1 LVRRSQPRRRTSPW
15 GDARRRRSILHALP
29 KTDLHVHLDGSIRPA
44 TLFDLAKSQG
54 VRLPVRGR
62 AGLRSFLDRLTAGV
76 SLPTYLKAFDLTLS
90 ILQRADALE
99 RVAFELAE
107 DAHME
112 NVRYMEV
119 RYCPALH
126 LKRDL
131 TLHSTVDAVQRGLSE
146 AGRRY
151 GIRTG
156 TIICGI
162 RHLSP
167 KLSLE
172 LADLAVAYVGRGV
185 VGFDL
190 AGAEK
195 DYPAKAHREAFDR
208 VLRNNVNVTVHAGE
222 AFGPGSIRQ
231 ALHYCGAH
239 RIGHGT
245 RLREDPMTL
254 DYVNDHRIPLEMCLT
269 SNVQTQATPSF
280 QAHPFR
286 EYLKLGVRVTLNTD
300 NRLVSSTTMTDELD
314 RAVRTF
320 DLDPIDVRQVLLNG
334 FKSAFVPYSEKGA
347 LLRRAVH
354 EIDQRLAKSEIES
367 GESERDLL

>member
-44 TLFDLAKSQG
+44 TLFELAKDQR
-54 VRLPVRGR
+54 VKLEVKNEADLGR
-62 AGLRSFLDRLTAGV
+62 FLARLTAGV
-76 SLPTYLKAFDLTLS
+76 SLPTYLKAFDLTLA
-90 ILQRADALE
+90 ILQEPEALE

-107 DAHME
+107 DAHLE

-126 LKRDL
+126 LKKDL
-131 TLHSTVDAVQRGLSE
+131 DLHGTVDAVLGGLSE

-151 GIRTG
+151 GIQTG

-172 LADLAVAYVGRGV
+172 LADLAVAYAGRGV

-222 AFGPGSIRQ
+222 AFAPGSIRQ

-245 RLREDPMTL
+245 RLGEDPKTL

-280 QAHPFR
+280 EEHPFHD
-286 EYLKLGVRVTLNTD
+286 YLKRGVRVTLNTD

-314 RAVRTF
+314 RAVATF

-334 FKSAFVPYSEKGA
+334 FKSAFVPYAEKGN
-347 LLRRAVH
+347 LLRHAVL
-354 EIDQRLAKSEIES
+354 EIDQELKRSEIATT
-367 GESERDLL
+367 ESERDLL

>member
-1 LVRRSQPRRRTSPW
+1 MPRSQARRRTSPW
-15 GDARRRRSILHALP
+15 GDARRRRRILHALP
-29 KTDLHVHLDGSIRPA
+29 KTDLHVHLDGSLRPG
-44 TLFDLAKSQG
+44 TLFELAKAQG
-54 VRLPVRGR
+54 VTLEVRSP
-62 AGLRSFLDRLTAGV
+62 ADLRKFLDRLTAGV

-90 ILQRADALE
+90 VLQVSDALE

-107 DAHME
+107 DAHLE

-126 LKRDL
+126 LKRKL
-131 TLHSTVDAVQRGLSE
+131 TNHDTVDAVLRGLSE

-151 GIRTG
+151 GIQTG
-156 TIICGI
+156 LIICGI

-172 LADLAVAYVGRGV
+172 LADLAVAYMGKGV

-245 RLREDPMTL
+245 RLHEDPLTL
-254 DYVNDHRIPLEMCLT
+254 DYVNDHRIPLEMCLI
-269 SNVQTQATPSF
+269 SNIQTGASRSF
-280 QAHPFR
+280 EEHPFR
-286 EYLKLGVRVTLNTD
+286 AYMAAGVRVTLNTD

-314 RAVRTF
+314 KAVQTF
-320 DLDPIDVRQVLLNG
+320 GLDPIDVRQVLLNG
-334 FKSAFVPYSEKGA
+334 FKSAFVPYAEKGV
-347 LLRRAVH
+347 LLRRAVL
-354 EIDQRLAKSEIES
+354 EIDEGLSTLKTDSL
-367 GESERDLL
+367 ESERDLL

>member
-1 LVRRSQPRRRTSPW
+1 LVPRSQPRPRTSPW
-15 GDARRRRSILHALP
+15 GDAQRRRAILHALP
-29 KTDLHVHLDGSIRPA
+29 KTDLHVHLDGSLRPA
-44 TLFDLAKSQG
+44 TLFQLARAQG
-54 VRLPVRGR
+54 VSLEVKSE
-62 AGLRSFLDRLTAGV
+62 AELRTFLDGLTAGV

-90 ILQRADALE
+90 VMQRPEALE
-99 RVAFELAE
+99 QVAFELAE
-107 DAHME
+107 DAHLE

-126 LKRDL
+126 LKQGL
-131 TLHSTVDAVQRGLSE
+131 TLHAVVDAVQRGLTE
-146 AGRRY
+146 AARRF
-151 GIRTG
+151 GIQTG

-172 LADLAVAYVGRGV
+172 LADLAVAYVGKGV

-245 RLREDPMTL
+245 RLGEDRGTL

-269 SNVQTQATPSF
+269 SNVQTRATPSF
-280 QAHPFR
+280 EEHPFR
-286 EYLKLGVRVTLNTD
+286 AYLGAGVRVTLNTD
-300 NRLVSSTTMTDELD
+300 NRLVSSTTMTDELC
-314 RAVRTF
+314 RAVQTF

-334 FKSAFVPYSEKGA
+334 FKSAFVPYAEKGG
-347 LLRRAVH
+347 LLRRAVL
-354 EIDQRLAKSEIES
+354 EIDKGLSTSES
-367 GESERDLL
+367 DSLESERDLL

>member
-1 LVRRSQPRRRTSPW
+1 LVPRSQPRRRTSPW
-15 GDARRRRSILHALP
+15 GDARRRRSVLQALP
-29 KTDLHVHLDGSIRPA
+29 KTDLHVHLDGSLRPGS
-44 TLFDLAKSQG
+44 LFELAKEQR
-54 VRLPVRGR
+54 VRLEVKTEAELTR
-62 AGLRSFLDRLTAGV
+62 FLERLTAGV
-76 SLPTYLKAFDLTLS
+76 SLPTYLKAFDLTCS
-90 ILQRADALE
+90 VLQERRALE

-107 DAHME
+107 DAHLE

-126 LKRDL
+126 LKDGL
-131 TLHSTVDAVQRGLSE
+131 TLSDTVDAVLKGLSE

-151 GIRTG
+151 GIQTG

-172 LADLAVAYVGRGV
+172 LAELAVAYVGRGV

-222 AFGPGSIRQ
+222 AFGPQSIRQ

-245 RLREDPMTL
+245 RLREDPSTL

-269 SNVQTQATPSF
+269 SNVQTQATHSF
-280 QAHPFR
+280 DDHPFR
-286 EYLKLGVRVTLNTD
+286 EYLDLGVRVTLNTD

-314 RAVRTF
+314 RAVDTF
-320 DLDPIDVRQVLLNG
+320 GLAPVDVRQVLLNG
-334 FKSAFVPYSEKGA
+334 FKSAFVPYREKGD
-347 LLRRAVH
+347 LLRRAVA
-354 EIDQRLAKSEIES
+354 EIDRELQRAEITTV
-367 GESERDLL
+367 ESERDLL

>member
-1 LVRRSQPRRRTSPW
+1 VPRSQPRRRTSPW
-15 GDARRRRSILHALP
+15 GDARRRRVILQALP
-29 KTDLHVHLDGSIRPA
+29 KTDLHVHLDGSIRPK
-44 TLFDLAKSQG
+44 TLFDLAREQKVALD
-54 VRLPVRGR
+54 VRNE
-62 AGLRSFLDRLTAGV
+62 AELRTFLDQLTAGV

-90 ILQRADALE
+90 VLQRADALE

-107 DAHME
+107 DAHAE

-126 LKRDL
+126 LKAGL
-131 TLHSTVDAVQRGLSE
+131 TMADTVDAALRGLSE

-151 GIRTG
+151 GIQTG
-156 TIICGI
+156 AIICGI

-172 LADLAVAYVGRGV
+172 LADLAVAYAGKGV

-245 RLREDPMTL
+245 RLREDRMTL

-269 SNVQTQATPSF
+269 SNVQTRATPSF
-280 QAHPFR
+280 VEHPFR
-286 EYLKLGVRVTLNTD
+286 DYMSAGVRVTLNTD
-300 NRLVSSTTMTDELD
+300 NRLVSSTTMTDELE
-314 RAVRTF
+314 RAVTTF
-320 DLDPIDVRQVLLNG
+320 GLDPGDVRQVLLNG
-334 FKSAFVPYSEKGA
+334 FKSAFVPYAEKGA
-347 LLRRAVH
+347 LLRRAVL
-354 EIDQRLAKSEIES
+354 EIDQGLQSSEPDAM
-367 GESERDLL
+367 ESERDLL

>member
-1 LVRRSQPRRRTSPW
+1 MPRSQPRRRTSPW
-15 GDARRRRSILHALP
+15 GDARRRRAVLHALP
-29 KTDLHVHLDGSIRPA
+29 KTDLHVHLDGSLRPK
-44 TLFDLAKSQG
+44 TIFDLAKAQG
-54 VRLPVRGR
+54 VALEVRNEAELKR
-62 AGLRSFLDRLTAGV
+62 FLEELTSGV

-90 ILQRADALE
+90 VMQQPDALE

-107 DAHME
+107 DAHHE

-126 LKRDL
+126 LKAGL
-131 TLHSTVDAVQRGLSE
+131 TLPRVVDAVQRGLTE
-146 AGRRY
+146 ASRRY
-151 GIRTG
+151 GIQTG

-172 LADLAVAYVGRGV
+172 LADLAVAYGGKGV

-245 RLREDPMTL
+245 RLREDRMTL

-269 SNVQTQATPSF
+269 SNVQTRATPSL
-280 QAHPFR
+280 AEHPFR
-286 EYLKLGVRVTLNTD
+286 DYMSAGVRVTLNTD
-300 NRLVSSTTMTDELD
+300 NRLVSSTTMTDELE
-314 RAVRTF
+314 RAVTTF
-320 DLDPIDVRQVLLNG
+320 ELDPGDVRQVLLNG
-334 FKSAFVPYSEKGA
+334 FKSAFVPYAEKGA
-347 LLRRAVH
+347 LLRRAVL
-354 EIDQRLAKSEIES
+354 EIDQGLKSSEPDS
-367 GESERDLL
+367 LESERDLL

>member
-1 LVRRSQPRRRTSPW
+1 LVRRSQTRRRTSPW
-15 GDARRRRSILHALP
+15 GDARRRRSILEALP
-29 KTDLHVHLDGSIRPA
+29 KTDLHVHLDGSIRPR

-54 VRLPVRGR
+54 VKLEVRNE
-62 AGLRSFLDRLTAGV
+62 AELKKFLERLTAGV

-90 ILQRADALE
+90 ILQEKEALE
-99 RVAFELAE
+99 RVARELAE
-107 DAHME
+107 DAHLE
-112 NVRYMEV
+112 NVRYMEI

-126 LKRDL
+126 LKRGL
-131 TLHSTVDAVQRGLSE
+131 SLHDTVDAVLRGLSE
-146 AGRRY
+146 AGRRF
-151 GIRTG
+151 GIQTG

-167 KLSLE
+167 DVSLE
-172 LADLAVAYVGRGV
+172 LADLAVAYAGRGV

-208 VLRNNVNVTVHAGE
+208 VLRANVNVTVHAGE
-222 AFGPGSIRQ
+222 AFGPQSIRQ

-245 RLREDPMTL
+245 RLREDALTL

-280 QAHPFR
+280 EEHPFR

-314 RAVRTF
+314 RAVGTF
-320 DLDPIDVRQVLLNG
+320 ELSPEDVRQVLLNG
-334 FKSAFVPYSEKGA
+334 FKSAFVPYREKGA
-347 LLRRAVH
+347 LLHRAVS
-354 EIDQRLAKSEIES
+354 EIDQELERVKIRT

>member
-1 LVRRSQPRRRTSPW
+1 MRRSPPRRRTSPW
-15 GDARRRRSILHALP
+15 GDARRRRALLLALP
-29 KTDLHVHLDGSIRPA
+29 KTDLHVHLDGSIRPS
-44 TLFDLAKSQG
+44 TLFALAREQG
-54 VRLPVRGR
+54 VALPVRGEAELKR
-62 AGLRSFLDRLTAGV
+62 FLDRLTAGV

-90 ILQRADALE
+90 TLQQAPALE
-99 RVAFELAE
+99 RAAFELAE
-107 DAHME
+107 DAHRE

-126 LKRDL
+126 TKRGL
-131 TLHSTVDAVQRGLSE
+131 TLSDTVDAVARGLDA

-151 GIRTG
+151 GIQTG
-156 TIICGI
+156 TIVCGI

-172 LADLAVAYVGRGV
+172 LADLAVAYMGRGV

-269 SNVQTQATPSF
+269 SNVQTRAVSGLRE
-280 QAHPFR
+280 HPFR

-314 RAVRTF
+314 RAVQTF
-320 DLDPIDVRQVLLNG
+320 AMGPGDVRQVLMNG
-334 FKSAFVPYSEKGA
+334 FKSAFVPFRSKGG
-347 LLRRAVH
+347 LLRRAIAEMDAVL
-354 EIDQRLAKSEIES
+354 RGAKIPKA
-367 GESERDLL
+367 ESERDLL

>member
-1 LVRRSQPRRRTSPW
+1 VPRSQPRRRTSPW
-15 GDARRRRSILHALP
+15 GDARRRRAILHALP
-29 KTDLHVHLDGSIRPA
+29 KTDLHVHLDGSLRPS
-44 TLFDLAKSQG
+44 TLFQLARAQG
-54 VRLPVRGR
+54 VSLEVKSE
-62 AGLRSFLDRLTAGV
+62 AELQSFLERLTAGV

-90 ILQRADALE
+90 VMQRPEALE
-99 RVAFELAE
+99 QVAFELAE

-126 LKRDL
+126 LKQGL
-131 TLHSTVDAVQRGLSE
+131 THHEVVDAVLRGLSE

-151 GIRTG
+151 GIQTG

-172 LADLAVAYVGRGV
+172 LADLAVAYVGKGV

-245 RLREDPMTL
+245 RLGEDRGTL

-269 SNVQTQATPSF
+269 SNVQTRATPSF
-280 QAHPFR
+280 EEHPFR
-286 EYLKLGVRVTLNTD
+286 AYLGAGVRVTLNTD

-334 FKSAFVPYSEKGA
+334 FKSAFVPYAEKGG
-347 LLRRAVH
+347 LLRRAVL
-354 EIDQRLAKSEIES
+354 EIDKGLSTSES
-367 GESERDLL
+367 DSLESERDLL

>member
-1 LVRRSQPRRRTSPW
+1 MRRSEPLRPKSPW
-15 GDARRRRSILHALP
+15 GDARRRRALLHSLP
-29 KTDLHVHLDGSIRPA
+29 KTDLHVHLDGSIRPS
-44 TLFDLAKSQG
+44 TIFELAREQRIK
-54 VRLPVRGR
+54 LPVRGP
-62 AGLRSFLDRLTAGV
+62 AGLRRFLTRLTSGV

-90 ILQRADALE
+90 VLQEPSALE

-107 DAHME
+107 DAHLE

-126 LKRDL
+126 TK
-131 TLHSTVDAVQRGLSE
+131 RGLKLPEIVDSVLGGLTRAE
-146 AGRRY
+146 RRY

-156 TIICGI
+156 TILCGI

-167 KLSLE
+167 KLSLT

-222 AFGPGSIRQ
+222 AFGPQSIRQ

-245 RLREDPMTL
+245 RLREDPATL

-269 SNVQTQATPSF
+269 SNIQTRAVPR
-280 QAHPFR
+280 AGEHPFR
-286 EYLKLGVRVTLNTD
+286 AYLELGVRVTLNTD
-300 NRLVSSTTMTDELD
+300 NRLVSSTTMTDELMQ
-314 RAVRTF
+314 AVKTF
-320 DLDPIDVRQVLLNG
+320 RLTPADVRQVLMNG
-334 FKSAFVPYSEKGA
+334 FKSAFVPYGEKGE
-347 LLRRAVH
+347 LLRRAIG
-354 EIDQRLAKSEIES
+354 EIDGHLARARIHKAES
-367 GESERDLL
+367 SRDLL

>member
-1 LVRRSQPRRRTSPW
+1 
-15 GDARRRRSILHALP
+15 
-29 KTDLHVHLDGSIRPA
+29 
-44 TLFDLAKSQG
+44 
-54 VRLPVRGR
+54 VRLDVRGP
-62 AGLRSFLDRLTAGV
+62 AELQSFLGRLTAGV
-76 SLPTYLKAFDLTLS
+76 SLPTYLKAFDLTCS
-90 ILQRADALE
+90 VMQEPEALR

-107 DAHME
+107 DAHQE

-126 LKRDL
+126 LKGGLKLQD
-131 TLHSTVDAVQRGLSE
+131 TVDAVVRGLSE

-151 GIRTG
+151 GIQTG

-167 KLSLE
+167 DLSLE
-172 LADLAVAYVGRGV
+172 LADLAVAYAGRGV

-245 RLREDPMTL
+245 RLREDPKTL
-254 DYVNDHRIPLEMCLT
+254 DYVNDHRVPLEMCLT
-269 SNVQTQATPSF
+269 SNVQTRAAPSLEE
-280 QAHPFR
+280 HPFR
-286 EYLKLGVRVTLNTD
+286 DYLSAGVRVTLNTD

-314 RAVRTF
+314 SAVRTF
-320 DLDPIDVRQVLLNG
+320 HLDPMDVRQVLLNG
-334 FKSAFVPYSEKGA
+334 FKSAFVPYAEKGA
-347 LLRRAVH
+347 LLRHAVL
-354 EIDQRLAKSEIES
+354 EIDRVLPSTEAPAL
-367 GESERDLL
+367 ESERDLL